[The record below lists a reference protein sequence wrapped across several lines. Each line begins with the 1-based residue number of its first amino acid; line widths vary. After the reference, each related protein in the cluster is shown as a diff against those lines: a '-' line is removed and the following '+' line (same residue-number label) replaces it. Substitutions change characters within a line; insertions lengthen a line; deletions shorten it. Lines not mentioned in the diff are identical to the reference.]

1 MSIEVLEKHEAQN
14 EYDFESVD
22 ANEDGFINAEEL
34 EILMVLCETTFS
46 PFDTDGDGV
55 PDDDD
60 AFPEDP
66 DESVDTDGDGVGDN
80 ADLAPSVAND
90 LIYSSA
96 ALVFIILA
104 GLLFAFMRTNRDPTD
119 VKDWGD
125 EQRMDAAIFDMN
137 QDEGTSFIDPAAE
150 SLESIPPLDLPA
162 MTE

>member
-1 MSIEVLEKHEAQN
+1 MLKNSNFFWYCVRPH
-14 EYDFESVD
+14 
-22 ANEDGFINAEEL
+22 
-34 EILMVLCETTFS
+34 S
-46 PFDTDGDGV
+46 PAFDKDGDGV

-104 GLLFAFMRTNRDPTD
+104 GLLFAFMRTKPRSARSQ
-119 VKDWGD
+119 GLG
-125 EQRMDAAIFDMN
+125 R
-137 QDEGTSFIDPAAE
+137 
-150 SLESIPPLDLPA
+150 
-162 MTE
+162 